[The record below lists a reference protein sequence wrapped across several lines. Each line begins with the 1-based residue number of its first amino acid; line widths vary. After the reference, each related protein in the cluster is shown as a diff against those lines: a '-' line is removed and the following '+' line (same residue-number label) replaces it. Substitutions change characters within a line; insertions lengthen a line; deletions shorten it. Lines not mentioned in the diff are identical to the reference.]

1 MSSSNHILYKYRVFC
16 TTDSQN
22 EFIWLDENDS
32 EPTTCPVNTAHTIDG
47 SKTTIVDSR
56 KPETFRIKEESTPT
70 GEHFMCETKVIN
82 TDANDTSENDYS
94 WPYPIS
100 ILAVYMITTSDH
112 EGDNFEAM
120 IAPNT
125 TIGTITS
132 DVSAND
138 TVITVSQTVID
149 NTSVGYY
156 VTLDDGTNSD
166 NLGHVLAID
175 KVAKTLTVETAAVN
189 SFSAATPTY
198 VKQTVYYLRNYE
210 FGPAWEYV
218 IGESKIGA
226 SYMPAN
232 TVLRARYT
240 ENSGTNKKLVV
251 KFEYLY

>member
-1 MSSSNHILYKYRVFC
+1 MSSNLTLYKYRVHC
-16 TTDSQN
+16 TTDNQN

-32 EPTTCPVNTAHTIDG
+32 EPTTCPTNTSHSIDS

-56 KPETFRIKEESTPT
+56 KPENIRIKEESIPT

-82 TDANDTSENDYS
+82 TNANDTSENDYS
-94 WPYPIS
+94 WPFPIS
-100 ILAVYMITTSDH
+100 ILAVYMITSDH
-112 EGDNFEAM
+112 EGDNFEAL
-120 IAPNT
+120 IAPDT

-132 DVSAND
+132 DVAADD
-138 TVITVSQTVID
+138 TVINVSQTVID
-149 NTSVGYY
+149 NTSVGYIL
-156 VTLDDGTNSD
+156 TLDDGTNND

-175 KVAKTLTVETAAVN
+175 KVAKTITVETAAVN
-189 SFSAATPTY
+189 NFLAATPTY

-226 SYMPAN
+226 SYLPAN
-232 TVLRARYT
+232 TILRARYT
-240 ENSGTNKKLVV
+240 NNSITNKKLVV